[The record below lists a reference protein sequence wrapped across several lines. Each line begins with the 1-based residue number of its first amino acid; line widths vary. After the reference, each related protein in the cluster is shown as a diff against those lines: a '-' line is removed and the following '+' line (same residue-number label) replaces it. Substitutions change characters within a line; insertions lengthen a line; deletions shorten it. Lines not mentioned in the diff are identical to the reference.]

1 MKRKIKFFVIIV
13 LFFSILIVT
22 DKKAG
27 AFTVSKSEAVMEVSS
42 GRILSETDADVELP
56 MASTTKIVTAI
67 TVIDNFDVENE
78 VVVPEQSVGTEGSS
92 IYLKKGEKYK
102 VKDLLYGL
110 MLRSGN
116 DAAETLAV
124 TLCGSIGDFVKLMNE
139 TAKKTGATHSNFT
152 NPHGLPG
159 NNHYTTARDL
169 ATISCYAMKN
179 PLFKKIVSTK
189 KHVATEL
196 TSGEKRV
203 WINKNKM
210 LFNFE
215 GADGV
220 KTGYTVKAGRCLVSS
235 AMRDGM
241 EVVGVVLNSPQ
252 MFERSSELLE
262 NAFNDFRMIKVVDPD
277 RFEKVIFDKNKTVA
291 YNLSK
296 LSEFYYPVGKNEKL
310 TCVADFDS
318 FAGKNLGPDEKVG
331 EIKIYCS
338 KQLIFSQ
345 NIYTL
350 NKV

>member
-1 MKRKIKFFVIIV
+1 MKIKIKFFVIIV
-13 LFFSILIVT
+13 LFFSILIVA

-42 GRILSETDADVELP
+42 GRILSETNADVELP

-67 TVIDNFDVENE
+67 TVIDNFDVEKE
-78 VVVPEQSVGTEGSS
+78 VIVPEQSVGTEGSS
-92 IYLKKGEKYK
+92 IYLRKGEKYK

-179 PLFKKIVSTK
+179 PIFKKIVSTK

-196 TSGEKRV
+196 TSSEKRV
-203 WINKNKM
+203 WINKNNSLYSSGSSM
-210 LFNFE
+210 NFYIFGLF
-215 GADGV
+215 
-220 KTGYTVKAGRCLVSS
+220 SS
-235 AMRDGM
+235 
-241 EVVGVVLNSPQ
+241 VGSSLNIP
-252 MFERSSELLE
+252 
-262 NAFNDFRMIKVVDPD
+262 
-277 RFEKVIFDKNKTVA
+277 
-291 YNLSK
+291 
-296 LSEFYYPVGKNEKL
+296 
-310 TCVADFDS
+310 
-318 FAGKNLGPDEKVG
+318 
-331 EIKIYCS
+331 
-338 KQLIFSQ
+338 
-345 NIYTL
+345 
-350 NKV
+350 